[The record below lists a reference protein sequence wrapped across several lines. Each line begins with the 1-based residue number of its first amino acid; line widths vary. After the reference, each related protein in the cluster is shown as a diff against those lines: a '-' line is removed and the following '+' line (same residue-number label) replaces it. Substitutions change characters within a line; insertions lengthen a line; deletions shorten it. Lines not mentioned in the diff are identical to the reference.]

1 MLATFKIAMM
11 HETIEER
18 AVMGLKPF
26 VRDMKDHFKKKKMK
40 HCCEEYYRKVEYMQ
54 KRIKAAVIYR
64 QIKLEGLLGYWD
76 NIVSKLNLKSV

>member
-1 MLATFKIAMM
+1 M

-64 QIKLEGLLGYWD
+64 QNKIEGLICYWD
-76 NIVSKLNLKSV
+76 KIVSKLLDKSV